1 MSHQNKTI
9 ILLKSEQDM
18 PKSKTKG
25 QQQNKYYKPK
35 NKILVANLQVDFLE
49 NFFFSH
55 CWAQAF
61 TELLGKPSN
70 KLPLRNPKEL
80 MVVRAF
86 TWCHTGCEAC

>member
-1 MSHQNKTI
+1 
-9 ILLKSEQDM
+9 M

-35 NKILVANLQVDFLE
+35 NKILVANPQVDFLE

-55 CWAQAF
+55 CRAQAF

-80 MVVRAF
+80 MVVTAF
-86 TWCHTGCEAC
+86 VGHHTGREAC